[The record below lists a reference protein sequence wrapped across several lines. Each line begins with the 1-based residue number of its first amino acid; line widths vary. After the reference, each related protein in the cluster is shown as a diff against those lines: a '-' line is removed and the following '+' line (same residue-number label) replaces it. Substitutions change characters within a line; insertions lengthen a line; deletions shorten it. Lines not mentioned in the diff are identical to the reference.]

1 MVVEACSLC
10 GAALQVNTLRD
21 PQFDN
26 PVGNVWMTED
36 GECYDEMNRALWT
49 VAFNTIMQV

>member
-1 MVVEACSLC
+1 MCFSAQL
-10 GAALQVNTLRD
+10 NTLRD

-36 GECYDEMNRALWT
+36 GECYDEMNRNLWRISFNAL
-49 VAFNTIMQV
+49 MQVPSST